1 MTEIL
6 FEVIERWLMELLW
19 EEEFEKEE
27 EEFQKEWLEW
37 LE

>member
-27 EEFQKEWLEW
+27 EEFEKEWLEW